1 MEAERV
7 KKAVVIGGG
16 FIGLEVAENLLAQ
29 GVDVTVMDF
38 ASQIMPNVLDP
49 EMADYAQRHL
59 RKQGVRVL
67 TGTKAEKLVGDAR
80 VTAVKTASA
89 TLPAELVVLSAGIR
103 PNTAFLASSGIEME
117 KGAIVVDSQL
127 KTNLPGVYAAGD
139 CALVTNRLTG
149 RRRFWLASK
158 SAIPAFWAPAWLSCR
173 A

>member
-59 RKQGVRVL
+59 RKQGVRV
-67 TGTKAEKLVGDAR
+67 
-80 VTAVKTASA
+80 
-89 TLPAELVVLSAGIR
+89 
-103 PNTAFLASSGIEME
+103 
-117 KGAIVVDSQL
+117 
-127 KTNLPGVYAAGD
+127 
-139 CALVTNRLTG
+139 
-149 RRRFWLASK
+149 
-158 SAIPAFWAPAWLSCR
+158 
-173 A
+173 